1 MTCRLIRIVVDDFVV
16 DYNFFMEVFMNDQ
29 EKIKKMEKD
38 ISKLYAI
45 LTFVVML
52 LIVSLG
58 WNFFNSRAALNDAN
72 YIADIYDQI
81 DSPYNLTSTGYGSSI
96 EDAEKNQNY
105 WQIFWSDCGKR
116 LHEEND

>member
-1 MTCRLIRIVVDDFVV
+1 
-16 DYNFFMEVFMNDQ
+16 MNDQ
-29 EKIKKMEKD
+29 EKIKKLEKD

-58 WNFFNSRAALNDAN
+58 WNFCNSRAALNDAN

-96 EDAEKNQNY
+96 EDAEKNQNF

-116 LHEEND
+116 LHEENN